1 MSAILSCLIKII
13 YNWHFLFVIILIG
26 WGNSWVCVYFSNIPH
41 VLAVAVK
48 YLIIQDPQSSFLSA
62 RAAGLLFW
70 IRRGWGRGGGLYIY
84 TKNFVFLISSYKTLH
99 GEIFQKDIF
108 LRTSHANYSNLL
120 SCCYTRILMV
130 DTLVFFCCRHL
141 SLLLL
146 ALQFCSW

>member
-62 RAAGLLFW
+62 RAAGLLF
-70 IRRGWGRGGGLYIY
+70 
-84 TKNFVFLISSYKTLH
+84 
-99 GEIFQKDIF
+99 
-108 LRTSHANYSNLL
+108 
-120 SCCYTRILMV
+120 
-130 DTLVFFCCRHL
+130 
-141 SLLLL
+141 
-146 ALQFCSW
+146 